1 MNLNNIFNNKY
12 NFNKKMNS
20 YYNLIITY
28 LLFFLFLSY
37 SCQNCLIKAHN
48 FYLIP
53 IVKEGENADNSYGLH
68 KYIYNLI
75 LETDPLSQNDNF
87 IMMFLITFPINVNIE
102 LSPEIIYKFESTNKF
117 CLNDLVKESKGRQ
130 TNIQG
135 KLSEY
140 NSEIQILEK
149 IWIKIEKVLLLK
161 TITPQESKNN
171 YFLLTELYEKEKDK
185 KYLLMK
191 KMSNSKEKQFFQ
203 IIRINIDIIPRLSKK
218 DCLNEEIHLSIGT
231 EFTIQKINQGDDS
244 MLREGINYE
253 AYSLEDTEFNIY
265 SFKNIENLIC
275 LIYENNNYTNKCFSS
290 STNSNNNEIKNL
302 IDEKK

>member
-1 MNLNNIFNNKY
+1 MNLNNILNNKY

-28 LLFFLFLSY
+28 LLFLLFLSY

-75 LETDPLSQNDNF
+75 LETDPLSQSDNF

-161 TITPQESKNN
+161 TITPHEAKNN
-171 YFLLTELYEKEKDK
+171 YFLLTDLYEKEKDK

-191 KMSNSKEKQFFQ
+191 K
-203 IIRINIDIIPRLSKK
+203 
-218 DCLNEEIHLSIGT
+218 NE
-231 EFTIQKINQGDDS
+231 
-244 MLREGINYE
+244 
-253 AYSLEDTEFNIY
+253 
-265 SFKNIENLIC
+265 
-275 LIYENNNYTNKCFSS
+275 
-290 STNSNNNEIKNL
+290 
-302 IDEKK
+302 